1 MPKRKRRRPGRQKM
15 KEPNSSM
22 GQSSPKKTFSI
33 SVNLQEIAN
42 QTKPDDNQDKLK
54 EIQNI
59 RESKVISLYL
69 VGGDF
74 SPLDFSFIAPLFET
88 LSKIGK
94 SNKIDLI
101 LRSTGGIAEV
111 PWRIVSLIR
120 EYCETFGVIVPEVAL
135 SGATHISLAA
145 DELVLS
151 ELSTLG
157 SVDPTR
163 RHPLL
168 PKDKNQNPI
177 PISVQD
183 LKHCIMFIKEQLGI
197 SKETKEEEVKVL
209 SDIITELFR
218 HVHPLSV
225 GAIEQSY
232 QLSKLIT
239 RKVLET
245 RKKKLENTQIE
256 RIQKIIGEN
265 YFSHSFPICRR
276 DVISDLELPVIEM
289 DTNLHKK
296 IWDLHLDYMKEFN
309 KSKNLS
315 PQGQPPFEF
324 KYVGFMDS
332 VFTRMA
338 LCAIIDP
345 SKKLS
350 AKGWVSY

>member
-1 MPKRKRRRPGRQKM
+1 M
-15 KEPNSSM
+15 
-22 GQSSPKKTFSI
+22 QSKTQGTKPPPQQTIRSL
-33 SVNLQEIAN
+33 SVNLQELAN
-42 QTKPDDNQDKLK
+42 QNKPDNNIDKLK
-54 EIQNI
+54 ELQDL
-59 RESKVISLYL
+59 RKSKLISLYV
-69 VGGDF
+69 VGGEL
-74 SPLDFSFIAPLFET
+74 SPLHFSFVPALFEV
-88 LSKIGK
+88 LGAVGK
-94 SNKIDLI
+94 SEKIDLL

-120 EYCETFGVIVPEVAL
+120 EYCDTFGVIVPEIAL
-135 SGATHISLAA
+135 SGATHIAIAA

-183 LKHCIMFIKEQLGI
+183 LKHCILFIKEQLGI
-197 SKETKEEEVKVL
+197 KKDIEKEEKRDL
-209 SDIITELFR
+209 SNIIAELFK

-245 RKKKLENTQIE
+245 RKEKLNQEHINKIE
-256 RIQKIIGEN
+256 KILGEE
-265 YFSHSFPICRR
+265 YFSHSFPICRK
-276 DVISDLELPVIEM
+276 DVKDDLELPVIEPSPELKEKM
-289 DTNLHKK
+289 
-296 IWDLHLDYMKEFN
+296 WDLHLYYMKEFN
-309 KSKNLS
+309 KSKNIT
-315 PQGQPPFEF
+315 QQNQPPFQF
-324 KYVGFMDS
+324 KYVGFLD
-332 VFTRMA
+332 TIYARRA

-345 SKKLS
+345 NNRPILGS
-350 AKGWVSY
+350 WVTI